1 MIDIIDRL
9 RECSEYKRYLEQK
22 KRIRRFPELIKSIYR
37 LREINGLIQE
47 VTDPETEDNLRSE
60 YDWLCSD
67 VRIHDF
73 MQAELDYCRMFQEI
87 EAIMASELDLD
98 ETGGSN

>member
-1 MIDIIDRL
+1 MIDIMDRL
-9 RECSEYKRYLEQK
+9 RECSEYKHYLEQK
-22 KRIRRFPELIKSIYR
+22 KRILQFPELKDRIYR

-47 VTDPETEDNLRSE
+47 VTDPETEENLRSE
-60 YDWLCSD
+60 YEGLCSD

-87 EAIMASELDLD
+87 EAIMASELEL
-98 ETGGSN
+98 

>member
-1 MIDIIDRL
+1 MMIDIMDRL

-22 KRIRRFPELIKSIYR
+22 RRIMQFPELKGNIYR
-37 LREINGLIQE
+37 IREIYGQIQE
-47 VTDPETEDNLRSE
+47 VTDPETEDNLRAE
-60 YDWLCSD
+60 YEQLCSD

-87 EAIMASELDLD
+87 EAIMAKELDLD
-98 ETGGSN
+98 